1 MSQEM
6 LDHHKIGRVVSL
18 SGARVI
24 CVLDGED
31 IGADAETPSELQMGS
46 LVKMPSNGSTVF
58 GMINGMSI
66 PIPSQSSG
74 EAEFKIVEMDL
85 IGEVP
90 AQTNG
95 APATFRRGISAPPAL
110 GNEVYAT
117 SHDDVGLVYARPAK
131 TTVEIGTIHQEKS
144 LPAYAILDDLLGK
157 HFAILGTTGSGK
169 SCATAL
175 ILHGIIEQHDNAH
188 VVLLDPHGDYA
199 QAFGEKAETIE
210 PNDLQIPHWLF
221 NFEEFVEIVFADES
235 KELVTET
242 TVLRNLIQTCKASF
256 IGDGEDA
263 HSVTVD
269 TPVPYK
275 MGDLTR
281 IIDDTM
287 GRLEN
292 RNDLAPY
299 QRLKNRLSA
308 LQSDRRYAFMFPSS
322 VVVRDN
328 MAAILSRI
336 FRIPVNGKPI
346 SIINL
351 SGVPSEVLN
360 VVVSVLCRM
369 TFDFAMW
376 SDQDTPILLVCEEAH
391 RYAPQNSEQGF
402 EPAKRA
408 LSRIAKEGRKYGI
421 SLGVISQRPSELATG
436 LLSQCNTVFA
446 MRMSSQKDQEFVH
459 AAMSEASVGLLD
471 SLPSL
476 GNAEANAVGEAV
488 TVPMRLSFRKLQP
501 DQLPKSGTAEFS
513 NAWKNGGDSE
523 EGLQAT
529 IERWRRQR
537 R

>member
-1 MSQEM
+1 MFCAHRSRRQ
-6 LDHHKIGRVVSL
+6 
-18 SGARVI
+18 ARGHR
-24 CVLDGED
+24 LY
-31 IGADAETPSELQMGS
+31 
-46 LVKMPSNGSTVF
+46 
-58 GMINGMSI
+58 
-66 PIPSQSSG
+66 
-74 EAEFKIVEMDL
+74 
-85 IGEVP
+85 
-90 AQTNG
+90 
-95 APATFRRGISAPPAL
+95 AL
-110 GNEVYAT
+110 AFTGQQQ
-117 SHDDVGLVYARPAK
+117 AR
-131 TTVEIGTIHQEKS
+131 
-144 LPAYAILDDLLGK
+144 AIASKRL
-157 HFAILGTTGSGK
+157 FAIL
-169 SCATAL
+169 
-175 ILHGIIEQHDNAH
+175 
-188 VVLLDPHGDYA
+188 VA
-199 QAFGEKAETIE
+199 QT
-210 PNDLQIPHWLF
+210 
-221 NFEEFVEIVFADES
+221 
-235 KELVTET
+235 
-242 TVLRNLIQTCKASF
+242 LRQ
-256 IGDGEDA
+256 
-263 HSVTVD
+263 TVD
-269 TPVPYK
+269 ISLKAGFQFRIVPSK
-275 MGDLTR
+275 IHVNPQIESESSKLTQYLVETFER
-281 IIDDTM
+281 FAIFCDSV
-287 GRLEN
+287 R
-292 RNDLAPY
+292 LAPY

-376 SDQDTPILLVCEEAH
+376 GDQDTPILLVCEEAH

-476 GNAEANAVGEAV
+476 GNAEAIAVSEAV
-488 TVPMRLSFRKLQP
+488 TVPMRLSFRELQP
-501 DQLPKSGTAEFS
+501 DQLPKSGTAAFS